1 MGNVRISDVA
11 REAGV
16 SLGTV
21 SNALNHPEKVRPETL
36 ELIQQTV
43 DRLGFIPSQSARSL
57 AGGKSR
63 VFGLVLPRLD
73 HGFSLQVANGA
84 QAEARANGYDLLIAS
99 ADNDDVLEGRYLRY
113 FMGAQMAGVLVQ
125 PMAAG
130 ESWAPSMQK
139 TPIPT
144 VYLNVH
150 SDAPGI
156 YVAADNLAEGRM
168 LLSHAAD
175 CDARRV
181 CMIGAADFT
190 QLLLRAEGVREAAAE
205 KGIELEVVEE
215 GSWNTASDGFEFSRR
230 LAKRDAGERPDFVI
244 CLTDV
249 LAAGVIAG
257 LQAEGLD
264 VPGDIRVCGGDGN
277 PLAWT
282 GDVSLTTIASPGAEI
297 GRQGVKRLIKRIGQQ
312 RGAATQSHMDLVG
325 TGLIERA
332 STGAR
337 RAASTNLDLGEYL

>member
-1 MGNVRISDVA
+1 MSKVKIGDVA

-21 SNALNHPEKVRPETL
+21 SNALNHPEKVKPETL
-36 ELIQQTV
+36 ELIQKTV
-43 DRLGFIPSQSARSL
+43 ERLGYVPSQNARAL

-73 HGFSLQVANGA
+73 HGFSLQVASGA
-84 QAEARANGYDLLIAS
+84 QAEARAHGYDLLIAS

-130 ESWAPSMQK
+130 QTWEPMAK

-156 YVAADNLAEGRM
+156 YVAADNKAEGRM
-168 LLSHAAD
+168 LLEHAAD
-175 CDARRV
+175 KGARRV
-181 CMIGAADFT
+181 AMVGAADFT
-190 QLLLRAEGVREAAAE
+190 QLLLRAEGVIEAAAE
-205 KGIELEVVEE
+205 KGIELEVINE
-215 GSWNTASDGFEFSRR
+215 GAWNTASDGLEIGRKLARR
-230 LAKRDAGERPDFVI
+230 NAGSRPDYVI

-249 LAAGVIAG
+249 LAGGVIAG
-257 LQAEGLD
+257 IMAEGLT
-264 VPGDIRVCGGDGN
+264 VPGDIRVSGGDGN
-277 PLAWT
+277 PLAWAC
-282 GDVSLTTIASPGAEI
+282 DVTLTTIASPGAAI
-297 GRQGVKRLIKRIGQQ
+297 GRQGVKCLVKRIEQG
-312 RGAATQSHMDLVG
+312 RNSATQSHMDLVS
-325 TGLIERA
+325 TGLVERA

-337 RAASTNLDLGEYL
+337 RADTTDLNLGEYL

>member
-1 MGNVRISDVA
+1 MAKVKISDVA

-36 ELIQQTV
+36 ELIQATV

-57 AGGKSR
+57 AGGQSR

-130 ESWAPSMQK
+130 ETWAPSIAA
-139 TPIPT
+139 TSIPT

-150 SDAPGI
+150 SEAPGI
-156 YVAADNLAEGRM
+156 YVAADNVAEGRM
-168 LLSHAAD
+168 LLGHAAD
-175 CDARRV
+175 CGSRKA

-190 QLLLRAEGVREAAAE
+190 QLLLRAEGVRGAAAE

-215 GSWNTASDGFEFSRR
+215 GSWNTASDGFEFGRR
-230 LAKRDAGERPDFVI
+230 LAKRGAEKRPDFVI

-257 LQAEGLD
+257 LTAEGLD
-264 VPGDIRVCGGDGN
+264 VPDDIRVCGGDGN

-297 GRQGVKRLIKRIGQQ
+297 GRQGVKRLIKRIEQGS
-312 RGAATQSHMDLVG
+312 ATPTQSHMDLIG

-337 RAASTNLDLGEYL
+337 RVVKTDLDLGAYL

>member
-1 MGNVRISDVA
+1 MTKVKISDVA

-36 ELIQQTV
+36 ELINKTV
-43 DRLGFIPSQSARSL
+43 ARLGFIPSQTARTL
-57 AGGKSR
+57 AGGQNH

-84 QAEARANGYDLLIAS
+84 QAEARAHGYDLLIAS
-99 ADNDDVLEGRYLRY
+99 ANNDDVLEGRYLRY

-130 ESWAPSMQK
+130 PTWEPPLAK

-150 SDAPGI
+150 SEAPGI
-156 YVAADNLAEGRM
+156 YVAADNKAEGRM
-168 LLSHAAD
+168 LLDHAAEKG
-175 CDARRV
+175 ARRV
-181 CMIGAADFT
+181 CLVGAADFT
-190 QLLLRAEGVREAAAE
+190 QLLLRAQGVQEAAAE
-205 KGIELEVVEE
+205 KGLDLEVIET
-215 GSWNTASDGFEFSRR
+215 GAWNTASDGLELGRA
-230 LAKRDAGERPDFVI
+230 LARRDADVRPDFVI

-257 LQAEGLD
+257 IMAEGLD

-297 GRQGVKRLIKRIGQQ
+297 GRQGIKRLVKRIGQQ
-312 RGAATQSHMDLVG
+312 RTNATQSHMDLIT

-337 RAASTNLDLGEYL
+337 RAPAPDLNLGEYL